1 MRMRRIGQWIGFHF
15 FGISLAIFL
24 VINCT
29 FLYSWSLKWYN
40 VQTAVSLSHKEI
52 MHNYHQLIAYLSFPW
67 IEHLH
72 MTDFPSSSTG
82 LQHFSDVKSLFM
94 LNEGVLILSA
104 IVFFFFIRE
113 LVKTKTLWQ
122 LIRPL
127 QVTAVVPLFIGAMMS
142 ISFDQFFVIFHEVL
156 FRNSDWIFDP
166 QKDPVINVL
175 PEEFFLQCFVLF
187 FLFVEIFYLFFI
199 WLGKRQIKK

>member
-15 FGISLAIFL
+15 FGISLAIFW

-94 LNEGVLILSA
+94 LNEGVLILS
-104 IVFFFFIRE
+104 
-113 LVKTKTLWQ
+113 VK
-122 LIRPL
+122 
-127 QVTAVVPLFIGAMMS
+127 
-142 ISFDQFFVIFHEVL
+142 
-156 FRNSDWIFDP
+156 
-166 QKDPVINVL
+166 
-175 PEEFFLQCFVLF
+175 
-187 FLFVEIFYLFFI
+187 
-199 WLGKRQIKK
+199 